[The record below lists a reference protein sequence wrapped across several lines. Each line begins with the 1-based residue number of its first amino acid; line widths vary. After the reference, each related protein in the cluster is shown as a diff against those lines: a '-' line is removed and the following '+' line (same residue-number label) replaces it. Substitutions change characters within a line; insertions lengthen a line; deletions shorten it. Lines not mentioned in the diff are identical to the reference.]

1 MSDDEGQPITGP
13 PRTSMFRA
21 PATSSPTLEGSRTA
35 PAAQPVADGSL
46 VQERPSLGSL
56 QAIRHGRVAAMRAAI
71 DFVGACAAIAA
82 VVIENGSPAWPAI
95 PLAPLFLVGVSQVLG
110 LYGST
115 GSVVSRTAGFQ
126 GRSLKGRLVTTALF
140 AWTAS
145 LLIASHGPGLGVIGQ
160 LALWALALALG
171 CVGAMAAAPIAR
183 RIEHVER
190 WLVVGDAET
199 AERLNAY
206 EPLRAHARIVHT
218 VPPPAPSATPAADR
232 EGALRMVDE
241 HRADRV
247 VIAAQSLDDKGLVSM
262 IKTFRSLGVPV
273 SLLPHPLDLLEAP
286 ATEPVR
292 LGGVPLI
299 QVKSLATRGRPPYRG
314 PDRRLDRRTRVS
326 VVIPALNEADNIAH
340 VLERFP
346 PDLHEVILVDG
357 NSRDRTVEVARE
369 ARPDIRVVLQP
380 GIGKGDALR
389 AGFAAVTGN
398 LVVMIDADGSADPAE
413 IPRFVAALE
422 AGADFAKGS
431 RFLPG
436 GGSADITRLRRV
448 GNYGLSGFVNLLYR
462 THFTDLCYG
471 YNAFWARCLPFIS
484 LDVAGFEVETLINL
498 RLANAGM
505 RISEVPSYEALRL
518 SGQTN
523 LKTFRDGFRVLFT
536 ILGEWG
542 HQHSPAHRGGWRPR
556 SADHAVTGRGP
567 ATARSF

>member
-1 MSDDEGQPITGP
+1 ML
-13 PRTSMFRA
+13 RA
-21 PATSSPTLEGSRTA
+21 PNSATRLLEGAHGVPAGDPTA
-35 PAAQPVADGSL
+35 NGSAL
-46 VQERPSLGSL
+46 VQARPSLGSL
-56 QAIRHGRVAAMRAAI
+56 QRVRHGRVAALRAGI
-71 DFVGACAAIAA
+71 DFLGASAALAA
-82 VVIENGSPAWPAI
+82 VVIQSGSPAWPTI
-95 PLAPLFLVGVSQVLG
+95 PLAPLLLVGLSQVLG
-110 LYGST
+110 LYGSS
-115 GSVVSRTAGFQ
+115 GNFVDRPVGFH
-126 GRSLKGRLVTTALF
+126 GRPIMGRLVTTALF
-140 AWTAS
+140 AWTAA
-145 LLIASHGPGLGVIGQ
+145 LLLASHGSGVGVIGQ
-160 LALWALALALG
+160 LALWIAAFTLG
-171 CVGAMAAAPIAR
+171 SLGSMAVAPIAR
-183 RIEHVER
+183 RIEHVEQ
-190 WLVVGDAET
+190 WLVVGDDET
-199 AERLNAY
+199 VERLEAY
-206 EPLRAHARIVHT
+206 EPLRAHARVVHS
-218 VPPPAPSATPAADR
+218 VPPPGPGSTPPADR
-232 EGALRMVDE
+232 ESALRLVDD
-241 HRADRV
+241 HGADRV
-247 VIAAQSLDDKGLVSM
+247 VIAARSLDDRGLVAM
-262 IKTFRSLGVPV
+262 IKSFRSLGVPV

-299 QVKSLATRGRPPYRG
+299 QVKSLAARGRPPYRG
-314 PDRRLDRRTRVS
+314 PDRRRDRQTRVS

-346 PDLHEVILVDG
+346 ADLHEVILVDG

-369 ARPDIRVVLQP
+369 ARPGIRVVMQP

-398 LVVMIDADGSADPAE
+398 LIVMIDADGSADPAE

-436 GGSADITRLRRV
+436 GGSADITKLRRV

-498 RLANAGM
+498 RVANAGM
-505 RISEVPSYEALRL
+505 RISEVPSYEADRL
-518 SGQTN
+518 SGETN

-542 HQHSPAHRGGWRPR
+542 HQHAPTHRGDWKAR
-556 SADHAVTGRGP
+556 SGEHSVGRQGP

>member
-1 MSDDEGQPITGP
+1 MTHP
-13 PRTSMFRA
+13 PRTSMLRA
-21 PATSSPTLEGSRTA
+21 PATASQGLEGARSL
-35 PAAQPVADGSL
+35 PAGEPAGDGSAL
-46 VQERPSLGSL
+46 VQARPSLGSL
-56 QAIRHGRVAAMRAAI
+56 QRVKHGRVTVLRAAI
-71 DFVGACAAIAA
+71 DFLGASMALAA
-82 VVIENGSPAWPAI
+82 VVIESGSSTWPAI
-95 PLAPLFLVGVSQVLG
+95 PLAPLLLVGLSKVLG
-110 LYGST
+110 LYGS
-115 GSVVSRTAGFQ
+115 SDNLDRTAGLN
-126 GRSLKGRLVTTALF
+126 GRPPVGRLVTTALF
-140 AWTAS
+140 AWAAS
-145 LLIASHGPGLGVIGQ
+145 LLVANHGPALGAMGQ
-160 LALWALALALG
+160 LALWISAFALCSLG
-171 CVGAMAAAPIAR
+171 SVAAAPIAR

-190 WLVVGDAET
+190 WLVVGDDET
-199 AERLNAY
+199 VERLKAY

-218 VPPPAPSATPAADR
+218 VPPPGPASGPAADR
-232 EGALRMVDE
+232 ESALRMVDD
-241 HRADRV
+241 HRTDRV
-247 VIAAQSLDDKGLVSM
+247 VIAARSLDDKGLVAM

-299 QVKSLATRGRPPYRG
+299 QVKSLAARARAPYRG
-314 PDRRLDRRTRVS
+314 PDRRRDRRTRVS

-340 VLERFP
+340 VLARFP
-346 PDLHEVILVDG
+346 EGLHEVILVDG
-357 NSRDRTVEVARE
+357 NSRDRTVEVAKQ
-369 ARPDIRVVLQP
+369 ARPDIRVVTQS
-380 GIGKGDALR
+380 GVGKGDALR

-436 GGSADITRLRRV
+436 GGSTDITKLRRL
-448 GNYGLSGFVNLLYR
+448 GNFGLSGVVNLLYR

-498 RLANAGM
+498 RIANAGM
-505 RISEVPSYEALRL
+505 RITEVPSYEADRL
-518 SGQTN
+518 SGETN

-542 HQHSPAHRGGWRPR
+542 HQHAPTHRGDWTARKSGHSARPQE
-556 SADHAVTGRGP
+556 P
-567 ATARSF
+567 ATAG